1 MLARPCHIGLCIR
14 NEGARRMCRGR
25 AYCKLRREVE
35 NNFFT
40 QLAAHIMAA
49 VDIRARVDVVQ
60 YSSLAGS
67 YNELHVHDYTD
78 YTK

>member
-1 MLARPCHIGLCIR
+1 
-14 NEGARRMCRGR
+14 MCRGR
-25 AYCKLRREVE
+25 AYRKLRREVE
-35 NNFFT
+35 NNFFN

-49 VDIRARVDVVQ
+49 VDIRARVDVQ